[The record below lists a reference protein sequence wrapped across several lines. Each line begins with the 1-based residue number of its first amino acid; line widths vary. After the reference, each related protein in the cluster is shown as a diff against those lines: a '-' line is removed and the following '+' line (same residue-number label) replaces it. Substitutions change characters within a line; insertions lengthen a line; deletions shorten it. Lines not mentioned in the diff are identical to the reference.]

1 MKTYPVTVLC
11 KVMKVSRSGFYGY
24 KHRIACHRI
33 DPEKY
38 KLESEI
44 KALFIKHKKQY
55 GSRRLMKELQKQGY
69 QIGRYQVRSLMKKFG
84 LKVQKRNRFQ
94 ITTDSKHCHPV
105 AANLLDRKFDVKG
118 PDQVWT
124 TDITYIWTLTGWMY
138 LAAVMDLHSRRIVG
152 WAMED
157 NMKVELTL
165 DALAMAYFQ
174 RKPSDGLLHHSDRGS
189 QYASPR
195 YQDRLKQYQMIPSMS
210 RKGNCWDNAPM
221 ERFFRSLKS
230 ERISYCRFKNKQEA
244 RVEVID
250 YISYYNSDRL
260 HSSLNYLSPMDY
272 EKERI
277 SLVA

>member
-1 MKTYPVTVLC
+1 M
-11 KVMKVSRSGFYGY
+11 
-24 KHRIACHRI
+24 
-33 DPEKY
+33 E
-38 KLESEI
+38 
-44 KALFIKHKKQY
+44 
-55 GSRRLMKELQKQGY
+55 ELQKQG
-69 QIGRYQVRSLMKKFG
+69 YQVRSLMKKLG

-105 AANLLDRKFDVKG
+105 ATNLPDRKFDVKG

-124 TDITYIWTLTGWMY
+124 TDITYIRTLTGWMY

-174 RKPSDGLLHHSDRGS
+174 RKPSAGLLHHPDRGS
-189 QYASPR
+189 QYANPR
-195 YQDRLKQYQMIPSMS
+195 YQDRLKQCQIIPSMS

-230 ERISYCRFKNKQEA
+230 ERISYCRFKNKKEA
-244 RVEVID
+244 RVEIID
-250 YISYYNSDRL
+250 YISYYNSNRL
-260 HSSLNYLSPMDY
+260 HSSLDYLSPTDY

>member
-1 MKTYPVTVLC
+1 
-11 KVMKVSRSGFYGY
+11 
-24 KHRIACHRI
+24 
-33 DPEKY
+33 
-38 KLESEI
+38 
-44 KALFIKHKKQY
+44 
-55 GSRRLMKELQKQGY
+55 MKEIQKQGY
-69 QIGRYQVRSLMKKFG
+69 QIGRFQVRSLMKKLG

-94 ITTDSKHCHPV
+94 ITTDSKHWHPV
-105 AANLLDRKFDVKG
+105 ATNLLDRKFDVKG
-118 PDQVWT
+118 PDQVRT
-124 TDITYIWTLTGWMY
+124 TDITYIRTLTGWMY

-174 RKPSDGLLHHSDRGS
+174 RKPSTGLLHHSDRGS
-189 QYASPR
+189 QYANPR

-230 ERISYCRFKNKQEA
+230 ERISHCRFKNIEEA

-250 YISYYNSDRL
+250 YISYYNADRL
-260 HSSLNYLSPMDY
+260 HSSLGYLSPMDY
-272 EKERI
+272 EKERFA
-277 SLVA
+277 LVA